1 MQRQAQHGI
10 DMYVQKNIE
19 TATTTTK
26 AQKRTKVV
34 PPVNLKIMTDY
45 GAEREMI
52 YFFQYGLEDA
62 AVYKMCFYFL
72 WKKHKK

>member
-1 MQRQAQHGI
+1 MPEYRRPLWYYNMQRQAQHGI

-45 GAEREMI
+45 GAERDDI
-52 YFFQYGLEDA
+52 FFSIWFGR
-62 AVYKMCFYFL
+62 CSSI
-72 WKKHKK
+72 